1 MSALDR
7 IFSQTARLPH
17 VSSVVQEVA
26 SAIENDRVNVNDLA
40 KLVSQDQALAVKVLR
55 MANSSFYGMGAQ
67 ILSIEKAIQVVGL
80 KSFLAIAVTSGLM
93 SSIDRIEGIDMDRYW
108 EHSVLSGLLCREL
121 ADRSGVD
128 EPGAY
133 TAGLM
138 HGIGVLLIH
147 LCVPADAKAISAEVP
162 GFDFPGRI
170 PVERE
175 ILGFD
180 HAQVAGE
187 ILKRWK
193 FPLALR
199 NAIANYPLITRR
211 AAGLPRL
218 VFIASVLAEA
228 SLAKRD
234 MPLTIE
240 AMSKITSDRQLDAQ
254 WLAEVVET
262 HQRSIDD
269 MNLRQR

>member
-1 MSALDR
+1 MLLER
-7 IFSQTARLPH
+7 IFSQTIRLPH
-17 VSSVVQEVA
+17 VSSVVQRVA
-26 SAIENDRVNVNDLA
+26 TAIERDGVSATELA
-40 KLVSQDQALAVKVLR
+40 KLVAQDQALSAKVLR

-67 ILSIEKAIQVVGL
+67 VLSIEKAIQVVGL
-80 KSFLAIAVTSGLM
+80 KSFLAIAVASGLM
-93 SSIDRIEGIDMDRYW
+93 NSFDKIEGIDMGAYW
-108 EHSVLSGLLCREL
+108 EHSVLSGLLCRDFAERG
-121 ADRSGVD
+121 DTE

-133 TAGLM
+133 SAGLM

-147 LCVPADAKAISAEVP
+147 LCLPEEAKSISREVP

-193 FPLALR
+193 FPVVIR
-199 NAIANYPLITRR
+199 NAISNYPLITRR

-218 VFIASVLAEA
+218 VFIASVVAEA
-228 SLAKRD
+228 ALSKRD
-234 MPLTIE
+234 IPQTLE
-240 AMSKITSDRQLDAQ
+240 AMARITAHRKLDAQ
-254 WLAEVVET
+254 WLASVLET
-262 HQRSIDD
+262 HLRSIAD

>member
-1 MSALDR
+1 MSSLDK
-7 IFSQTARLPH
+7 IFGQTARLPH
-17 VSSVVQEVA
+17 VSSVVQKVA
-26 SAIENDRVNVNDLA
+26 VAIEDDGVSTAELA
-40 KLVSQDQALAVKVLR
+40 LLVSQDQALSVKVLR

-67 ILSIEKAIQVVGL
+67 VSSIDKAIQVVGL

-93 SSIDRIEGIDMDRYW
+93 NAFDDIPGMDMNGYW
-108 EHSVLSGLLCREL
+108 RHSVLSGLLCQDIAQQAAL
-121 ADRSGVD
+121 ND
-128 EPGAY
+128 PGAY
-133 TAGLM
+133 AAGLM

-147 LCVPADAKAISAEVP
+147 LCAPAEARAISREAP

-175 ILGFD
+175 VLGFD
-180 HAQVAGE
+180 HAQVASE

-193 FPLALR
+193 FPAGLR
-199 NAIANYPLITRR
+199 SAISNYPLITRR

-228 SLAKRD
+228 SL
-234 MPLTIE
+234 
-240 AMSKITSDRQLDAQ
+240 SDRDIRQTLQGMAQITADRHLDLDWMTAT
-254 WLAEVVET
+254 LEK
-262 HQRSIDD
+262 HKRSITE